1 MPKSKKPARKRSAG
15 LLMPKKPVLKSPVQ
29 SAPKQHLKG
38 AKSQLSAGGRPKLF
52 PGRTGGR

>member
-15 LLMPKKPVLKSPVQ
+15 LIVPKKLALKSPIKRKDTDNWG
-29 SAPKQHLKG
+29 SK
-38 AKSQLSAGGRPKLF
+38 KSQLSAGGRPKLF

>member
-1 MPKSKKPARKRSAG
+1 MPKSKKPARKRGAG
-15 LLMPKKPVLKSPVQ
+15 LLMPKKPALKSPVKP
-29 SAPKQHLKG
+29 APKHHLGG